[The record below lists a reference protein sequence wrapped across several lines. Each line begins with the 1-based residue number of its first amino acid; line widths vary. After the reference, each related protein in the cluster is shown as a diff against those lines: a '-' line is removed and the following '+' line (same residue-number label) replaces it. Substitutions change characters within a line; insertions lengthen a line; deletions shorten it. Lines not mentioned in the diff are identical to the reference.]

1 MSEENQIGEL
11 KSLIE
16 GQNKKIDDL
25 EQLIKDSTQEDA
37 VSLLVFSNDLDRA
50 LSAFIIATGAASLG
64 LKVNMFFTFWG
75 TTILRK
81 KESNLKG
88 KSFKEKMFNVMLP
101 NGSKKLSLSQLH
113 MMGAGTAM
121 MKSIMKDK
129 NITNLQDLI
138 DMVTEMDVNIQIC
151 EMTLGMMGM
160 SMDDMVCEGND
171 KVCGVANY
179 LQGALNAKVTLFI

>member
-1 MSEENQIGEL
+1 MSEENQFEEL

-16 GQNKKIDDL
+16 GQNRKIEDL
-25 EQLIKDSTQEDA
+25 EQLVKDSAQEDA
-37 VSLLVFSNDLDRA
+37 VSILVFSNDLDKA

-81 KESNLKG
+81 KETNLKG
-88 KSFKEKMFNVMLP
+88 KSIKEKLFNIMLP
-101 NGSKKLSLSQLH
+101 NGSKKLNLSQLH